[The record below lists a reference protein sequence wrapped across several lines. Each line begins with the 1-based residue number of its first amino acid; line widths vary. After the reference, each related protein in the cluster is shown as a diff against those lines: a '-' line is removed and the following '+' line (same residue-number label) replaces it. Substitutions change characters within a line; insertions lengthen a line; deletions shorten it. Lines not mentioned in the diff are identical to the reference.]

1 MAPRWSMLA
10 IQPAGDK
17 DTIHVSG
24 LTRLVMCGCVG
35 VGVGV
40 GVVKVEWEDEL
51 PLNQLAIRI
60 PFM

>member
-40 GVVKVEWEDEL
+40 VKVEWEDDL

>member
-1 MAPRWSMLA
+1 MLA

>member
-1 MAPRWSMLA
+1 MLA

-35 VGVGV
+35 VGVRV
-40 GVVKVEWEDEL
+40 GVVKVEWEDDL

>member
-1 MAPRWSMLA
+1 
-10 IQPAGDK
+10 
-17 DTIHVSG
+17 
-24 LTRLVMCGCVG
+24 MCGCVG

-40 GVVKVEWEDEL
+40 GVVKVEWEDDL